1 MTLPCLFV
9 SGMAI
14 YNVCVVA
21 GIGVVCATALYNTD
35 HYSSG
40 FLLVTLTVFICT
52 TGTLLL
58 IFVPKVTTSLLIKN
72 FKIVFYLF
80 IHFILFS
87 VSHEKMLT
95 LVCWSSC

>member
-1 MTLPCLFV
+1 
-9 SGMAI
+9 MAI

-35 HYSSG
+35 YFSSG

-58 IFVPKVTTSLLIKN
+58 IFVPKVTLSLLVMN
-72 FKIVFYLF
+72 FVELIYFFHFLF
-80 IHFILFS
+80 LMKKKHVNVALA
-87 VSHEKMLT
+87 L
-95 LVCWSSC
+95 

>member
-1 MTLPCLFV
+1 
-9 SGMAI
+9 MAI

-35 HYSSG
+35 YFSSG

-58 IFVPKVTTSLLIKN
+58 IFVPKVISLLVMNFVELIYFFHFLFLMKKN
-72 FKIVFYLF
+72 
-80 IHFILFS
+80 
-87 VSHEKMLT
+87 M
-95 LVCWSSC
+95 